1 MIFLFFGLAIP
12 ICICDL
18 KNLRIPNI
26 YNLLIFYVSVI
37 NAVIFGF
44 PEKDIVIKSGLII
57 GIFAIVGIGVGDLK
71 LLGSVFL
78 TTVNDPFTFLGFILV
93 VALGH
98 IVVSTAVKGWI
109 PVRIALA
116 PSIFM
121 GMATYLATR

>member
-26 YNLLIFYVSVI
+26 YNQLIFYVSVI

-44 PEKDIVIKSGLII
+44 PEKDIVIKSGLIF

-71 LLGSVFL
+71 LLGSVLL

-93 VALGH
+93 MALGH

>member
-12 ICICDL
+12 ICIRDL

-44 PEKDIVIKSGLII
+44 PEKDIVIKSGLIF

-71 LLGSVFL
+71 LLGSVLL

-93 VALGH
+93 MALGH

>member
-71 LLGSVFL
+71 LLGSVLL

-93 VALGH
+93 MALGH

-109 PVRIALA
+109 PVRIAFA